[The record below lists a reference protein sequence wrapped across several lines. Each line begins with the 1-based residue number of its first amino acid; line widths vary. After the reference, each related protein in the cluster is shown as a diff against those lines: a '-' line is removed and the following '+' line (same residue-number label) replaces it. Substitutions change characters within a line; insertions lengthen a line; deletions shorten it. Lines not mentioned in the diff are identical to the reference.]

1 MSKNK
6 NRQLNQLKTIVLNY
20 VNLLEREKFPVKEAY
35 LFGSFAKGQAH
46 NGSDIDICIVSSKF
60 NPNRDKDR
68 FFLWR
73 KVRDVD
79 YRIEPVGFSPADF
92 VEQDPLVY
100 EIKNFGIR
108 VV

>member
-1 MSKNK
+1 MSIAKRKKLKNIK
-6 NRQLNQLKTIVLNY
+6 GIVKKY
-20 VNLLEREKFPVKEAY
+20 ITLLIKEGLPVEKAY
-35 LFGSFAKGQAH
+35 LYGSFAKGQAH

-73 KVRDVD
+73 KVRDID